1 MIFKPYTGFPNRH
14 QLTSMAKAREEDSN
28 DHLKYLLQI
37 TKNSHIHTPTHNL
50 IKKILFQDVPSNI

>member
-14 QLTSMAKAREEDSN
+14 QLTMAKAREEDSN

-37 TKNSHIHTPTHNL
+37 TKNSHIHTPTHNV
-50 IKKILFQDVPSNI
+50 IETILFQDVPSNI